1 MLRFRV
7 IFFSQSHDRFRSWLD
22 GNASFSSIVV
32 QKHRD
37 YISRNYGCIIIIR
50 GNGGQAGK
58 LMAGPGRARLS
69 FTRFN
74 DRVPKLNNSR

>member
-7 IFFSQSHDRFRSWLD
+7 ISFPNLTIDFVRGLD

-37 YISRNYGCIIIIR
+37 YISRNYGRIIIIR